1 MTDVATVAVRALPL
15 AELGER
21 YRRYRLCDPAA
32 EEAMA
37 RSLQRYGQMAPVV
50 VCQHDGKVE
59 VIDGFKRLAAARLQL
74 PPWATL
80 SVRLLEVDE
89 RGAKAAVY
97 GLNRVGQGTHELEE
111 AWIVHA
117 LVREDGLSQVEAA
130 ALLGRHKSWVCRRL
144 ALLERLA
151 AEAKEDLRLG
161 LLSVSMARQVVR
173 LPTGNQA
180 EVLQVTRRDGLNAAE
195 MRGVVDLLLASASR
209 EQEEFVLSKP
219 REALQQAQ
227 AATPRMYDP
236 RLSVAGNRLA
246 RRLAGLLD
254 ELERLEHWLL
264 HGGRAQLQP
273 RERPLFTPSWT
284 RLLRD
289 ALVVAELIEDLLAES
304 LHQEAVEAGAVE
316 P

>member
-1 MTDVATVAVRALPL
+1 MHWEASEVRPL
-15 AELGER
+15 AVEALGER
-21 YRRYRLCDPAA
+21 YRRYRLSDAAA

-50 VCQHDGKVE
+50 VCLHDGRPE
-59 VIDGFKRLAAARLQL
+59 VIDGFKRLAAARLLL
-74 PPWATL
+74 PRWATL
-80 SVRLLEVDE
+80 SVRRLEVDE
-89 RGAKAAVY
+89 RGAKAALY
-97 GLNRVGQGTHELEE
+97 ALNRVSRSTHELEE

-151 AEAKEDLRLG
+151 PEAQEDLHVG
-161 LLSVSMARQVVR
+161 LMSVSVARQVVR

-180 EVLQVTRRDGLNAAE
+180 EVLQVSRRDGLNAAE
-195 MRGVVDLLLASASR
+195 VRGVVDLLLASASR
-209 EQEEFVLSKP
+209 EQEEYVLAKP
-219 REALQQAQ
+219 REAVQQAQ
-227 AATPRMYDP
+227 GTTPRPWDP

-246 RRLAGLLD
+246 RRLACLLD

-264 HGGRAQLQP
+264 HRGRAELKP
-273 RERPLFTPSWT
+273 SERRLFLPSLT

-289 ALVVAELIEDLLAES
+289 AVVVAELVEDLL
-304 LHQEAVEAGAVE
+304 QELQT

>member
-1 MTDVATVAVRALPL
+1 MAVLDAVEVRPL
-15 AELGER
+15 ALEELGER
-21 YRRYRLCDPAA
+21 YRRYRLTDTAA

-50 VCQHDGKVE
+50 ACLHEGSVE
-59 VIDGFKRLAAARLQL
+59 VIDGFKRLAAARLLL
-74 PPWATL
+74 PRWSTL

-89 RGAKAAVY
+89 RGAKAALY
-97 GLNRVGQGTHELEE
+97 ALNHVSRTTHELEE

-151 AEAKEDLRLG
+151 PEAKEDLQLG
-161 LLSVSMARQVVR
+161 LMSVSVARQVVR
-173 LPTGNQA
+173 LPAGNQP
-180 EVLQVTRRDGLNAAE
+180 EVLQVARRDGLNTAE
-195 MRGVVDLLLASASR
+195 VRGVVDLLLASTSR
-209 EQEEFVLSKP
+209 EQEEFVLAKP
-219 REALQQAQ
+219 REAVQQAQ
-227 AATPRMYDP
+227 GTTPRAWDP

-246 RRLAGLLD
+246 RRIEGLLD

-264 HGGRAQLQP
+264 HHGRAELQP
-273 RERPLFTPSWT
+273 SERGFFRAPLT

-289 ALVVAELIEDLLAES
+289 AVVIAELVEDLLEE
-304 LHQEAVEAGAVE
+304 LQ
-316 P
+316 PC

>member
-1 MTDVATVAVRALPL
+1 MHWEASEVRPL
-15 AELGER
+15 AVEALGER
-21 YRRYRLCDPAA
+21 YRRYRLSDAAA

-50 VCQHDGKVE
+50 VCLHDGRPE
-59 VIDGFKRLAAARLQL
+59 VIDGFKRLAAARLLL
-74 PPWATL
+74 PRWATL
-80 SVRLLEVDE
+80 SVRRLEVDE
-89 RGAKAAVY
+89 RGAKAALY
-97 GLNRVGQGTHELEE
+97 ALNRVSRSTHELEE

-151 AEAKEDLRLG
+151 PEAQEDLHLG
-161 LLSVSMARQVVR
+161 LMSVSVARQVVR

-195 MRGVVDLLLASASR
+195 VRGVVDLLLASASR
-209 EQEEFVLSKP
+209 EQEEYVLAKP
-219 REALQQAQ
+219 REAVQQAQ
-227 AATPRMYDP
+227 GTTPRPWDP

-246 RRLAGLLD
+246 LRLACLLD

-264 HGGRAQLQP
+264 HRGRAELKP
-273 RERPLFTPSWT
+273 SERRLFLPSLT

-289 ALVVAELIEDLLAES
+289 AVVVAELVEDLL
-304 LHQEAVEAGAVE
+304 QELQT